1 MLGLPVGQHVM
12 LSIHLED
19 QGVLRAYTPI
29 YPVLPEEENGTI
41 TFCVKTYFP
50 TEVGP
55 YPPGGLVS
63 NYLDCMKEGPSSRM
77 SIDMISN

>member
-1 MLGLPVGQHVM
+1 M
-12 LSIHLED
+12 LSVHFED

-50 TEVGP
+50 TDAGP
-55 YPPGGLVS
+55 YPPGGLIS
-63 NYLDCMKEGPSSRM
+63 NYLDCMKEGPHHNALSLHKLANS
-77 SIDMISN
+77 